1 MNALR
6 SSFLVVL
13 VVLCGLVGCAAPM
26 PYMGSG
32 GYAGQTDRYNT
43 GYGYQQPIP
52 AGYAN
57 AHTPYMGMHGGRCYH
72 HGFIQPT
79 NELCLGGS
87 MIQTPAAHVPSQA
100 MQSASPYGGSA
111 PSLDGSMSPE
121 MATELLAE
129 LERQPNPC
137 TARESTTRTM
147 IGTAI
152 GAVVGAVIA
161 GGRNHNR
168 GAIIGGLIGAAGG
181 NSSADWTCQRYTDTK
196 LALRAT
202 IDRAKA
208 RCRDELHQVEVDG
221 RLVTRK
227 TRDCGATEARD
238 FERIGS

>member
-26 PYMGSG
+26 PYVGSG

-79 NELCLGGS
+79 NELCLSGA
-87 MIQTPAAHVPSQA
+87 IQTPTTNTAYTSQ
-100 MQSASPYGGSA
+100 YGVSGSGVA
-111 PSLDGSMSPE
+111 PSLGGGMSPE